1 MITNR
6 YKTIAQF
13 CSNDE
18 TRQHLMNAY
27 ASEFLGGL
35 VATDGHK
42 LLLAKGIG
50 AGNWGKIVPG
60 TMLKAGEATFINLA
74 DGVKFPNLES
84 IAGDLKNGVE
94 PMIQFQLPAWLKNIA
109 KARLPVNARIYLNG
123 VVQLRMQGQKQV
135 SEIDVDFVSLDLRH
149 LSAFAGEEIDLEI
162 KTQMV
167 QHAESTGDEKSVLEV
182 QKMAPIK
189 FACNDFLGL
198 IMPMK
203 E

>member
-1 MITNR
+1 MM
-6 YKTIAQF
+6 KHGH
-13 CSNDE
+13 
-18 TRQHLMNAY
+18 HLMNAY

-42 LLLAKGIG
+42 LLLDKGIG

-84 IAGDLKNGVE
+84 IAGDLKNGVQ

-123 VVQLRMQGQKQV
+123 VVQLRMHGQKQV

-162 KTQMV
+162 KTR
-167 QHAESTGDEKSVLEV
+167 EEKLHDGTVRISCD
-182 QKMAPIK
+182 KTAPIK